1 MSKTFRVMNSNRQGG
16 FMSTII
22 QILCKQRCR

>member
-1 MSKTFRVMNSNRQGG
+1 MSKTSEYEFNRQGD